1 MRTSTTAHTS
11 RVRRTAIATALLA
24 AALSTSAC
32 GITEVSKDPA
42 SAAPAGNAVTA
53 PAPSTTHSSPGAA
66 ATGTTGTTGTAGAT
80 GTTGGS
86 ATGGSGTPG
95 TAVSSAPAAGGAT
108 ADRQTTGG
116 TPTAHR
122 PNGGKTA
129 SAAVATCTGANTRVV
144 VQRPARP
151 INRLLLTATNKSSSP
166 CDLYAAPY
174 LRFDQ
179 DHAAT
184 AVDEATRPHSVIR
197 LAPGRSAYASVML
210 MGERTGGEVNGR
222 TASRLGVHFANAN
235 GTGST
240 GPSVQL
246 TLPSGTYLTD
256 DARVTYW
263 TESFE
268 DATSY

>member
-1 MRTSTTAHTS
+1 MRTSITTHTS
-11 RVRRTAIATALLA
+11 RIRRTTIAAALLT

-42 SAAPAGNAVTA
+42 SAVPAGTAVTA
-53 PAPSTTHSSPGAA
+53 PAPSTAPVSPG
-66 ATGTTGTTGTAGAT
+66 GDTTGTPRVP
-80 GTTGGS
+80 GGS
-86 ATGGSGTPG
+86 STDGSGTPG
-95 TAVSSAPAAGGAT
+95 TAAPSAPAAGSAA
-108 ADRQTTGG
+108 ADRQATGG
-116 TPTAHR
+116 MPTAHR

-129 SAAVATCTGANTRVV
+129 AAAVATCTGANTRVV
-144 VQRPARP
+144 VQRPVRP
-151 INRLLLTATNKSSSP
+151 INHLLLTATNKGSAP
-166 CDLYAAPY
+166 CDLHAAPY

-179 DHAAT
+179 AHAPT
-184 AVDEATRPHSVIR
+184 AVDDSTRQQSVIR
-197 LAPGRSAYASVML
+197 LAPGGSAYASVVL

-222 TASRLGVHFANAN
+222 TASRLGVHFASAN
-235 GTGST
+235 GAGST

-256 DARVTYW
+256 DARVMHW